1 MQKKKKIHNTKQ
13 QPKTPS
19 FCPIMQNKYIVHLFR
34 VTQKKTFNVIFL
46 EQFAVCF
53 QTEKFKSLCSV
64 QRTALINDKTEKS
77 D

>member
-1 MQKKKKIHNTKQ
+1 
-13 QPKTPS
+13 
-19 FCPIMQNKYIVHLFR
+19 MQNKYIVHLFR